1 MREPAM
7 KGIVQEFYHQHNKY
21 RHYSMTIK
29 MKEKRRWIGALL
41 TAMFSW
47 GPFTRDNRSRSQRS
61 RVDLAPR
68 DQAVGER
75 KEDSVKESYHK
86 TGIGCERNARKHFK
100 PLFFVCAF
108 LADSLGSASRIGRI
122 ARRKESRISL
132 PKAFDQFWSTHVGCP
147 PELMKARN
155 AEPVPTTALVGVAT
169 PRFAFSSSISRK
181 GSGGQRLA

>member
-1 MREPAM
+1 MRCSPRC
-7 KGIVQEFYHQHNKY
+7 FL
-21 RHYSMTIK
+21 
-29 MKEKRRWIGALL
+29 GALC
-41 TAMFSW
+41 
-47 GPFTRDNRSRSQRS
+47 RNNRSRSQRS

-75 KEDSVKESYHK
+75 KEDSVKESYHE
-86 TGIGCERNARKHFK
+86 TGIGCDRNDGKHFK
-100 PLFFVCAF
+100 SLFFVCAF
-108 LADSLGSASRIGRI
+108 FADSLGSASRIARI
-122 ARRKESRISL
+122 AWRKKSRISW
-132 PKAFDQFWSTHVGCP
+132 PKAFDQFWSTRVDCP